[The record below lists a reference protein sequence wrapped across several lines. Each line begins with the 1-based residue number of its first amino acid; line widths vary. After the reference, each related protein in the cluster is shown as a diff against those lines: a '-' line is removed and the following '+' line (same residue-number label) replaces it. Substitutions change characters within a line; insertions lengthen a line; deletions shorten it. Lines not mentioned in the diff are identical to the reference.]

1 MPVTKSA
8 ANALRQT
15 IKRTIANKSKKVALK
30 AELKIFEKTKSPKS
44 LPKIYSIVDKMVKTH
59 VVHKNKAKRIKSQ
72 AALLVAKNSKSP
84 SLKQA
89 KKTAKKRTS

>member
-8 ANALRQT
+8 ANALRQAT
-15 IKRTIANKSKKVALK
+15 KRTIVNKSKTVALK
-30 AELKIFEKTKSPKS
+30 AELKILKKTKSPKS

-89 KKTAKKRTS
+89 KKTTKKKTS